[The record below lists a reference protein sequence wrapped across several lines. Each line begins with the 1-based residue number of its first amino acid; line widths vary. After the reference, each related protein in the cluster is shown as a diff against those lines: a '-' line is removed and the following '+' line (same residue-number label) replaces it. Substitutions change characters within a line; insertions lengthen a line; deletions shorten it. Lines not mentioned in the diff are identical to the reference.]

1 MQDLL
6 YRLTTTPVNEG
17 IIWII
22 LLILFVISLFLVI
35 AKFEDS
41 DKVTSIFIS
50 LIIFVATSILF
61 GSFQNHINKNVEIA
75 ITKKQY
81 TLTLNGAV
89 LELTS
94 NSPYLNSEILEVV
107 YQDDKRFQI
116 KYHNQYYDIDKSQE
130 KIDAKNWPSS
140 ES

>member
-6 YRLTTTPVNEG
+6 YRLKTTPVNEG

-22 LLILFVISLFLVI
+22 LLMLFVISLFLVI

-94 NSPYLNSEILEVV
+94 NSPYLNSEVLEVV

-130 KIDAKNWPSS
+130 KINDTNRSSS
-140 ES
+140 EN

>member
-22 LLILFVISLFLVI
+22 LLMLFFISLLLVI

-130 KIDAKNWPSS
+130 KINDTNRPSS
-140 ES
+140 EN

>member
-6 YRLTTTPVNEG
+6 YRLTTTPVNDG
-17 IIWII
+17 LIWII
-22 LLILFVISLFLVI
+22 LLILVFISLLLVI
-35 AKFEDS
+35 TKFEDS
-41 DKVTSIFIS
+41 DKLTSIFIS
-50 LIIFVATSILF
+50 LIIFVTTLILF
-61 GSFQNHINKNVEIA
+61 GSFQNHINKNVEMA
-75 ITKKQY
+75 ITKKEY

-116 KYHNQYYDIDKSQE
+116 KYHDKYYDIDKSQE
-130 KIDAKNWPSS
+130 KIDAAN
-140 ES
+140 

>member
-22 LLILFVISLFLVI
+22 LLILVFISLILVI
-35 AKFEDS
+35 VKFEDAE
-41 DKVTSIFIS
+41 KFTSTFIS
-50 LIIFVATSILF
+50 IIIFVATSILF
-61 GSFQNHINKNVEIA
+61 VLFQNHINKNVEIA
-75 ITKKQY
+75 ITKKEY

-130 KIDAKNWPSS
+130 KIDAAN
-140 ES
+140 

>member
-22 LLILFVISLFLVI
+22 LLMLVFISLLLVI
-35 AKFEDS
+35 IKFEDS
-41 DKVTSIFIS
+41 DKLTSIFIS
-50 LIIFVATSILF
+50 LIIFVATLILF
-61 GSFQNHINKNVEIA
+61 GSFQNHINKNVETA
-75 ITKKQY
+75 ITKKEY

-116 KYHNQYYDIDKSQE
+116 KYHDKYYDIDKSQE
-130 KIDAKNWPSS
+130 KINDTNRPSS
-140 ES
+140 EN

>member
-6 YRLTTTPVNEG
+6 YRLTTTPINEG
-17 IIWII
+17 ILWFI
-22 LLILFVISLFLVI
+22 LLILLFISILSFI
-35 AKFEDS
+35 TKFEDS
-41 DKVTSIFIS
+41 DKLTSVISSFII
-50 LIIFVATSILF
+50 LVATSILF
-61 GSFQNHINKNVEIA
+61 ISFQNHINKNVEIA
-75 ITKKQY
+75 ITKKEY

-130 KIDAKNWPSS
+130 KIDAAN
-140 ES
+140 

>member
-17 IIWII
+17 LIWII
-22 LLILFVISLFLVI
+22 LLILVFISLLLVI

-41 DKVTSIFIS
+41 NKLTSIFIS
-50 LIIFVATSILF
+50 LIIFVATSTLF
-61 GSFQNHINKNVEIA
+61 VSFQNHINKNVETA
-75 ITKKQY
+75 ITKKEY

-116 KYHNQYYDIDKSQE
+116 KYHDKYYDIDKSQE
-130 KIDAKNWPSS
+130 KINDTNRHSS
-140 ES
+140 EN

>member
-17 IIWII
+17 LIWII
-22 LLILFVISLFLVI
+22 LLILVFISLLLVI

-41 DKVTSIFIS
+41 DKLTSIFIS
-50 LIIFVATSILF
+50 LIIFVATSTLF
-61 GSFQNHINKNVEIA
+61 VSFQNHINKNVETA
-75 ITKKQY
+75 ITKKEY

-116 KYHNQYYDIDKSQE
+116 KYHDKYYDIDKSQE
-130 KIDAKNWPSS
+130 KINDKN
-140 ES
+140 

>member
-22 LLILFVISLFLVI
+22 LLMLFVISLFLVI

-130 KIDAKNWPSS
+130 KINDTNRPSS
-140 ES
+140 EN

>member
-6 YRLTTTPVNEG
+6 YRLTTTPINEG

-22 LLILFVISLFLVI
+22 LLMLFVISLFLVI

-41 DKVTSIFIS
+41 DKITSIFIS

-130 KIDAKNWPSS
+130 KINDTNRPSN
-140 ES
+140 EN

>member
-17 IIWII
+17 LIWII
-22 LLILFVISLFLVI
+22 LLILVFISLLLVI

-41 DKVTSIFIS
+41 DKLTSIFIS
-50 LIIFVATSILF
+50 LIIFVATSTLF
-61 GSFQNHINKNVEIA
+61 VSFQNHINKNVETA
-75 ITKKQY
+75 ITKKEY

-116 KYHNQYYDIDKSQE
+116 KYHDKYYDIDKSQE
-130 KIDAKNWPSS
+130 KINDTNRPSS
-140 ES
+140 EN

>member
-6 YRLTTTPVNEG
+6 YRLTTTPINEG
-17 IIWII
+17 ILWFI
-22 LLILFVISLFLVI
+22 LLILLFISILLFI
-35 AKFEDS
+35 TKFEDS
-41 DKVTSIFIS
+41 DKLTSVISSFII
-50 LIIFVATSILF
+50 LVATSILF
-61 GSFQNHINKNVEIA
+61 ISFQNHINKNVEIA
-75 ITKKQY
+75 ITKKEY

-116 KYHNQYYDIDKSQE
+116 KYHNQYFDIDKSQE
-130 KIDAKNWPSS
+130 KINDTN
-140 ES
+140 

>member
-22 LLILFVISLFLVI
+22 LLILVFISLLLVI
-35 AKFEDS
+35 TKFEDS
-41 DKVTSIFIS
+41 DKLTSIFIS

-61 GSFQNHINKNVEIA
+61 ISFQNHINKNVEIA
-75 ITKKQY
+75 ITKKEY
-81 TLTLNGAV
+81 TLKLNGAV

-107 YQDDKRFQI
+107 YQNDKRFQI

-130 KIDAKNWPSS
+130 KIDAKN
-140 ES
+140 

>member
-22 LLILFVISLFLVI
+22 LLILVFISLLLVI
-35 AKFEDS
+35 TKFEDS
-41 DKVTSIFIS
+41 DKLTSIFIS

-61 GSFQNHINKNVEIA
+61 ISFQNHINKNVEIA
-75 ITKKQY
+75 ITKKEY

-130 KIDAKNWPSS
+130 KIDAKN
-140 ES
+140 

>member
-22 LLILFVISLFLVI
+22 LLILVFISLLLVI
-35 AKFEDS
+35 TKFEDS
-41 DKVTSIFIS
+41 DKLTSIFIS

-61 GSFQNHINKNVEIA
+61 ISFQNHINKNVEIA
-75 ITKKQY
+75 ITKKEY

-107 YQDDKRFQI
+107 YQNDKRFQI

-130 KIDAKNWPSS
+130 KINDTNRPSS
-140 ES
+140 EN

>member
-22 LLILFVISLFLVI
+22 LLILVFISLLLVI
-35 AKFEDS
+35 TKFEDS
-41 DKVTSIFIS
+41 DKLTSIFIS

-61 GSFQNHINKNVEIA
+61 ISFQNHINKNVEIA
-75 ITKKQY
+75 ITKKEY

-140 ES
+140 KS

>member
-22 LLILFVISLFLVI
+22 LLMLFVISLFLVI

-75 ITKKQY
+75 ITKKEY

-130 KIDAKNWPSS
+130 KIDAKN
-140 ES
+140 

>member
-17 IIWII
+17 LIWII
-22 LLILFVISLFLVI
+22 LLILVFISLLLVI
-35 AKFEDS
+35 TKFEDS
-41 DKVTSIFIS
+41 DKLTSIFIS

-61 GSFQNHINKNVEIA
+61 ISFQNHINKNVEIA
-75 ITKKQY
+75 ITKKEY

-130 KIDAKNWPSS
+130 KIDTKN
-140 ES
+140 

>member
-130 KIDAKNWPSS
+130 KIDAKN
-140 ES
+140 

>member
-6 YRLTTTPVNEG
+6 YRLTTTPINEG

-22 LLILFVISLFLVI
+22 LLMLFVISLFLVI

-41 DKVTSIFIS
+41 DKITSIFIS

-116 KYHNQYYDIDKSQE
+116 KYHDKYYDIDKSQE
-130 KIDAKNWPSS
+130 KIDAAN
-140 ES
+140 

>member
-17 IIWII
+17 VIWII
-22 LLILFVISLFLVI
+22 LLILVSISLFLVI
-35 AKFEDS
+35 AEFEDS
-41 DKVTSIFIS
+41 DKLTSIFIS
-50 LIIFVATSILF
+50 LIIFVATSFLF
-61 GSFQNHINKNVEIA
+61 GSFQNHINKNVETA
-75 ITKKQY
+75 ITKKEY

-130 KIDAKNWPSS
+130 KIDAKN
-140 ES
+140 

>member
-6 YRLTTTPVNEG
+6 YRLTTTPINEG
-17 IIWII
+17 ILWFI
-22 LLILFVISLFLVI
+22 LLILLFISILLFI
-35 AKFEDS
+35 TKFEDS
-41 DKVTSIFIS
+41 DKLTSVISSFII
-50 LIIFVATSILF
+50 LVATSILF
-61 GSFQNHINKNVEIA
+61 ISFQNHINKNVEIA
-75 ITKKQY
+75 ITKKEY

-116 KYHNQYYDIDKSQE
+116 KYHNQYYDIDKTKE
-130 KIDAKNWPSS
+130 KINDTNWTSS

>member
-1 MQDLL
+1 VKQMQDLL

-17 IIWII
+17 LIWII
-22 LLILFVISLFLVI
+22 LLILVFISLLLVI
-35 AKFEDS
+35 TKFEDS
-41 DKVTSIFIS
+41 DKLTSIFIS

-61 GSFQNHINKNVEIA
+61 VSFQNHINKNVEIA
-75 ITKKQY
+75 ITKKEY

-130 KIDAKNWPSS
+130 KIDVKN
-140 ES
+140 

>member
-22 LLILFVISLFLVI
+22 LLMLFVISLFLVI

-130 KIDAKNWPSS
+130 KINDTNRSSS
-140 ES
+140 EN

>member
-22 LLILFVISLFLVI
+22 LLMLFVISLFLVI

-130 KIDAKNWPSS
+130 KINDTNRPSN
-140 ES
+140 EN

>member
-17 IIWII
+17 LIWII
-22 LLILFVISLFLVI
+22 LLILVFISLLLVI
-35 AKFEDS
+35 TKFEDS
-41 DKVTSIFIS
+41 DKLTSIFIS

-61 GSFQNHINKNVEIA
+61 ISFQNHINKNVEIA
-75 ITKKQY
+75 ITKKEY

>member
-6 YRLTTTPVNEG
+6 YRLTTTPINEG
-17 IIWII
+17 ILWFI
-22 LLILFVISLFLVI
+22 LLILLFISILLFI
-35 AKFEDS
+35 TKFEDS
-41 DKVTSIFIS
+41 DKLTSVISSFII
-50 LIIFVATSILF
+50 LVATSILF
-61 GSFQNHINKNVEIA
+61 ISFQNHINKNVEIA
-75 ITKKQY
+75 ITKKEY

-116 KYHNQYYDIDKSQE
+116 KYHDKYYDIDKSQE
-130 KIDAKNWPSS
+130 KIDAAN
-140 ES
+140 

>member
-22 LLILFVISLFLVI
+22 LLILVFISLLLVI
-35 AKFEDS
+35 TKFEDS
-41 DKVTSIFIS
+41 DKLTSIFIS

-61 GSFQNHINKNVEIA
+61 ISFQNHINKNVEIA
-75 ITKKQY
+75 ITKKEY

-107 YQDDKRFQI
+107 YQNDKRFQI

-130 KIDAKNWPSS
+130 KIDAKN
-140 ES
+140 

>member
-6 YRLTTTPVNEG
+6 YRLTTTPFNEG

-22 LLILFVISLFLVI
+22 LLILVFISLLLVI
-35 AKFEDS
+35 TKFEDS
-41 DKVTSIFIS
+41 DKLTSIFIS
-50 LIIFVATSILF
+50 LIIFIATSILF
-61 GSFQNHINKNVEIA
+61 VSFQNHINKNVEIA
-75 ITKKQY
+75 ITKKKY

-116 KYHNQYYDIDKSQE
+116 KYHNKYYDIDKLQE
-130 KIDAKNWPSS
+130 NINANNWPSS
-140 ES
+140 

>member
-6 YRLTTTPVNEG
+6 YRLTTTPINEG
-17 IIWII
+17 ILWFI
-22 LLILFVISLFLVI
+22 LLILLFISILLFI
-35 AKFEDS
+35 TKFEDS
-41 DKVTSIFIS
+41 DKLTSVISSFII
-50 LIIFVATSILF
+50 LVATSILF
-61 GSFQNHINKNVEIA
+61 ISFQNHINKNVEIA
-75 ITKKQY
+75 ITKKEY

-116 KYHNQYYDIDKSQE
+116 KYHNQYYDIDKTKE
-130 KIDAKNWPSS
+130 KINDTN
-140 ES
+140 

>member
-6 YRLTTTPVNEG
+6 YRLTTTPINEG
-17 IIWII
+17 ILWFI
-22 LLILFVISLFLVI
+22 LLILLFISILLFI
-35 AKFEDS
+35 TKFEDS
-41 DKVTSIFIS
+41 DKLTSVISSFII
-50 LIIFVATSILF
+50 LVATSILF
-61 GSFQNHINKNVEIA
+61 ISFQNHINKNVEIA
-75 ITKKQY
+75 ITKKEY

-89 LELTS
+89 LKLTS

-116 KYHNQYYDIDKSQE
+116 KYHNQYYDIDKTKE
-130 KIDAKNWPSS
+130 KINDTNWTSS

>member
-17 IIWII
+17 LIWII
-22 LLILFVISLFLVI
+22 LLILVFISLLLVI
-35 AKFEDS
+35 TKFEDS
-41 DKVTSIFIS
+41 DKLTSIFIS

-61 GSFQNHINKNVEIA
+61 ISFQNHINKNVEIA
-75 ITKKQY
+75 ITKKEY

-130 KIDAKNWPSS
+130 KIDAKN
-140 ES
+140 